1 MAFYKQDIVDVNLE
15 TGVIHRSFL
24 NHTIGHKDDD
34 ADRFGIRAFR
44 NGEPVDLSGAQCQA
58 VFMAPDGTNIALT
71 SYGTVSGNE
80 AYVTLPQACYNV
92 EGQFCL
98 AIKLVGGGVTATVRI
113 IDGVVDRTG
122 ATGAVAPTEAVPTYQ
137 EILAVYAQM
146 QEDVADYESVVAT
159 QNGKIDD
166 LKSALEEDIFGTI
179 CVPYNPTFSV
189 IEGGVNPSTGANTT
203 SSSRARTQYIDVNP
217 NTLYIFRLINDDF
230 VTINGTLYTRAEGA
244 GYTRRVTLEN
254 DRCLI
259 FKTSDTETKL
269 RVSFAHNDLT
279 TTVSQSD
286 RATIKD
292 SIKIF
297 TYTDTTLTKSGSP
310 ADAKATGDMGAEMGD
325 YIDKLV
331 DVVSKD
337 NSVRV
342 DWSELYSTNNHPLGW
357 IGGYFNSSDGS
368 PSTSTKW
375 IRTINRAVD
384 FSAAIGFVI
393 EPPTGYSVVVC
404 EYDQ

>member
-24 NHTIGHKDDD
+24 NHTIGHKDAY

-146 QEDVADYESVVAT
+146 QEDIADYESVVAN
-159 QNGKIDD
+159 QNDQINS
-166 LKSALEEDIFGTI
+166 LKSAFELAVPFYPVSKDSSGYVWVENPYASGTVLTWENRGDTNNI
-179 CVPYNPTFSV
+179 LIGHYESDKTTR
-189 IEGGVNPSTGANTT
+189 IGANTVIEPGKKT
-203 SSSRARTQYIDVNP
+203 NITIPNGNIAYIAV
-217 NTLYIFRLINDDF
+217 YF
-230 VTINGTLYTRAEGA
+230 YGA
-244 GYTRRVTLEN
+244 G
-254 DRCLI
+254 I
-259 FKTSDTETKL
+259 
-269 RVSFAHNDLT
+269 
-279 TTVSQSD
+279 
-286 RATIKD
+286 
-292 SIKIF
+292 
-297 TYTDTTLTKSGSP
+297 
-310 ADAKATGDMGAEMGD
+310 
-325 YIDKLV
+325 
-331 DVVSKD
+331 
-337 NSVRV
+337 
-342 DWSELYSTNNHPLGW
+342 
-357 IGGYFNSSDGS
+357 SSYNTQKGVY
-368 PSTSTKW
+368 
-375 IRTINRAVD
+375 RTINDLANKITP
-384 FSAAIGFVI
+384 SAELIGGNNYRIVI
-393 EPPTGYSVVVC
+393 ERTVS
-404 EYDQ
+404 